1 LKNIVSFSGGKDSTA
16 MLLMMIE
23 KQMQIDEIIF
33 CDTGKEFPAMYAHIK
48 KVEKYIGRKITV
60 LRNDKSF
67 DWLFGEYRTT
77 RKSGQKIVG
86 KGWMSFNFRWCTGD
100 LKKDVV
106 RKYLKG
112 KNYVTYIGF
121 AADEWNRK
129 HQKKQV
135 YPLQDWNITEAEAI
149 KYCYSKGFNWDGL
162 YDKFVR
168 VSCYCCPLQ
177 RLGELKTIYF
187 DFPELWEDMRKLDSM
202 SWRKF
207 RTDYSL
213 SELEAKFE
221 RENELQQIRIEF
233 T

>member
-33 CDTGKEFPAMYAHIK
+33 CDTGKEFPAMYEHIK
-48 KVEKYIGRKITV
+48 LVEKYISRKITV
-60 LRNDKSF
+60 LKAKYNF
-67 DWLFGEYRTT
+67 EYFMSEIT
-77 RKSGQKIVG
+77 RPNQKG
-86 KGWMSFNFRWCTGD
+86 KTKGLGWMDFRFRWCTGE

-106 RKYLKG
+106 RRYLKG
-112 KNYVTYIGF
+112 MNYVTYIGF
-121 AADEWNRK
+121 AADEHKRK
-129 HQKKQV
+129 HQKKQE
-135 YPLQDWNITEAEAI
+135 YPLQEWNITEAQAL
-149 KYCYSKGFNWDGL
+149 KYCYDKGFTWNGL
-162 YDKFVR
+162 YEKFVR

-177 RLGELKTIYF
+177 RLGELKTIYL
-187 DFPELWEDMRKLDSM
+187 DFPELWEDMRKLDKM

-213 SELEAKFE
+213 AELEAKFE